1 MVNEQIL
8 DSEGN
13 SLVILATITGNQKVI
28 ELLLNKGFDADVQN
42 EDGNTALHYAIDAK
56 MLKIVELLI
65 NFGANEHLVNNQGKN
80 PWELLR

>member
-65 NFGANEHLVNNQGKN
+65 NFGANEHLVNN
-80 PWELLR
+80 